1 MKKHISILCAITL
14 VALFFGFSGSDKNPS
29 DRDPNYVSNTNNA
42 NIKEVKGAPQ
52 TVFSSTLAESFEGTT
67 FPPAGWTKI
76 QVAAGATG
84 WERQLSGV
92 TPVPGFNGG
101 TLFTPVGGG
110 TAMAFANYLTGG
122 SSSND
127 EWLIT
132 PQITNVQPGD
142 SLTFWLRKFGNY
154 VDHLDIKISTTT
166 NSSVA
171 SFTYTVANIVF
182 PAINDTAWTRKAYA
196 LSSVSGLTAGS
207 NIYVGFREHVTDN
220 LNDGDVVGLD
230 LISLVGSTV
239 GVINNGTG
247 VPSSYELAQNYPN
260 PFNPSTKI
268 NFSIPKAGNVK
279 LAVYDMI
286 GNEVSVITNGELAAG
301 NYTASFNASKLSS
314 GVYFYKLVTGEFTST
329 KRMILVK

>member
-1 MKKHISILCAITL
+1 MKKFITL
-14 VALFFGFSGSDKNPS
+14 FLVAVIVPVFLYSQDFHKLNNPRIPVGPNSMIGSQPPVPFLATFGP
-29 DRDPNYVSNTNNA
+29 
-42 NIKEVKGAPQ
+42 
-52 TVFSSTLAESFEGTT
+52 ESFESPT
-67 FPPAGWTKI
+67 FPPASWTRLNPI
-76 QVAAGATG
+76 GGTG
-84 WERQLSGV
+84 WDRITNG
-92 TPVPGFNGG
+92 TNVPGWG
-101 TLFTPVGGG
+101 TAVVGSTPPGGG
-110 TAMAFANYLTGG
+110 TACTYATYTNGGASAN
-122 SSSND
+122 D
-127 EWLIT
+127 MWLIT
-132 PQITNVQPGD
+132 PQIMNISLSDTLVFWVKKWPGLEYAD
-142 SLTFWLRKFGNY
+142 N
-154 VDHLDIKISTTT
+154 LDIKISTTT

>member
-52 TVFSSTLAESFEGTT
+52 TVFSSTLSESFEGVT

-84 WERQLSGV
+84 WERQVAGT

-101 TLFTPVGGG
+101 SIICPVGGG
-110 TAMAFANYLTGG
+110 TAVAFCNYLTGG

-154 VDHLDIKISTTT
+154 VDHIDVKISTTT
-166 NSSVA
+166 P
-171 SFTYTVANIVF
+171 TVAAMTTTVQVLNFAAADSGYIQYKYNIGSLV
-182 PAINDTAWTRKAYA
+182 P
-196 LSSVSGLTAGS
+196 AGS
-207 NIYVGFREHVTDN
+207 NIYIGFRQWVLDAF
-220 LNDGDVVGLD
+220 NDGASFCLD
-230 LISLVGSTV
+230 LVRVTANTV
-239 GVINNGTG
+239 GVTHNGTE
-247 VPSSYELAQNYPN
+247 VPANYDLSQNYPN
-260 PFNPSTKI
+260 PFNPSTVI

-279 LAVYDMI
+279 LAVYDAL
-286 GNEVSVITNGELAAG
+286 GNEVETILNAYEQPG
-301 NYTASFNASKLSS
+301 NYTANFNASKLSS
-314 GVYFYKLVTGEFTST
+314 GIYFYKLIASDFTAT
-329 KRMILVK
+329 KKMMLVK

>member
-1 MKKHISILCAITL
+1 MKKFITL
-14 VALFFGFSGSDKNPS
+14 FLVAVIVPVFLYSQDYNKLNTPRNPVGPNSVIGSEPPVPFLATFGP
-29 DRDPNYVSNTNNA
+29 
-42 NIKEVKGAPQ
+42 
-52 TVFSSTLAESFEGTT
+52 ESFESPT
-67 FPPAGWTKI
+67 FPPASWTRLNP
-76 QVAAGATG
+76 VGGTG
-84 WERQLSGV
+84 WDRITNG
-92 TPVPGFNGG
+92 TNVPGWG
-101 TLFTPVGGG
+101 TAVVGSTPPGGG
-110 TAMAFANYLTGG
+110 TACTYATYFNGG
-122 SSSND
+122 ATSND
-127 EWLIT
+127 MWLIT
-132 PQITNVQPGD
+132 PQIMNISLNDTLVFWVKKWPG
-142 SLTFWLRKFGNY
+142 LQY
-154 VDHLDIKISTTT
+154 VDNLDIKISTTT

-171 SFTYTVANIVF
+171 SFTYTVATIVF

-196 LSSVSGLTAGS
+196 LGSVSGLTAGS

-268 NFSIPKAGNVK
+268 NFSIPKSGNVK